1 MVGNM
6 NSINVKKIDL
16 LTTLREN
23 REKHRTI
30 FLEATEGY
38 REAAIKELDAML
50 EDAKAGRKIRRSL
63 TLVEPQDQTRDY
75 DRAIRMLEMSQDDVI
90 ELEEHDFAQYVLD
103 DWAWKR
109 QFLLSNSAY
118 SVTATGLLG

>member
-1 MVGNM
+1 M
-6 NSINVKKIDL
+6 NSIKVGKSEL
-16 LTTLREN
+16 LTVLREN

-38 REAAIKELDAML
+38 KTAAIAELDSML
-50 EDAKAGRKIRRSL
+50 ADAKAGKKIRRSMSL
-63 TLVEPQDQTRDY
+63 IEPSDQTCDY
-75 DRAIRMLEMSQDDVI
+75 DRAIRMMEMSQDEII

-109 QFLLSNSAY
+109 QFLHSNAVYSA
-118 SVTATGLLG
+118 TARGLE